1 MRRIVPW
8 LCVAL
13 LLCLSASVNA
23 ALPTIE
29 QLRDL
34 FIRADLAMD
43 EATETSGLQ
52 IYHTLTARGVAVQIQ
67 ALVEDGEVRVVQ
79 GTFPRFFRGAMGH
92 ANSVLSG
99 FLYACHPDFSNDNL
113 YQWICAVSYASW
125 SAQLIGAS
133 PGGPW
138 YGHIETGDI
147 WASAAYANNR
157 GQNMLGIRFADK
169 PARVT
174 CNVHPE
180 VWMDRLLAIMDK
192 PVFVSVDSLQRY
204 PDRYK
209 GQAVTLTGTLAQK
222 VDSAHYVV
230 KTYDG
235 RRVFCPMLFGM
246 NPVPVLEGDSVRVTG
261 VSAGLIV
268 SETVF
273 GAMTELPC
281 VLAFAIK

>member
-13 LLCLSASVNA
+13 LLYLSASVNA
-23 ALPTIE
+23 ALPTVE
-29 QLRDL
+29 QLREL
-34 FIRADLAMD
+34 FVRADLAMD
-43 EATETSGLQ
+43 ETTEASGPQ
-52 IYHTLTARGVAVQIQ
+52 TYHTLTARGVAVQIQ

-79 GTFPRFFRGAMGH
+79 GTFPRFFRGSMGH

-138 YGHIETGDI
+138 YGHIEKGDN
-147 WASAAYANNR
+147 WASAAYSSNR
-157 GQNMLGIRFADK
+157 GQDMLGIRFADR
-169 PARVT
+169 PSRVT

-180 VWMDRLLAIMDK
+180 VWMGRLLAITNK
-192 PVFVSVDSLQRY
+192 PTYVSADTLQRH
-204 PDRYK
+204 PEQYK
-209 GQAVTLTGTLAQK
+209 GQAVTFAGTLTQR
-222 VDSAHYVV
+222 VDSAHYIV

-246 NPVPVLEGDSVRVTG
+246 NPVPVLEGDSVSVTG
-261 VSAGLIV
+261 ISAGLIV
-268 SETVF
+268 SRTVL
-273 GAMTELPC
+273 GAAAELPC
-281 VLAFAIK
+281 VLAFVIK